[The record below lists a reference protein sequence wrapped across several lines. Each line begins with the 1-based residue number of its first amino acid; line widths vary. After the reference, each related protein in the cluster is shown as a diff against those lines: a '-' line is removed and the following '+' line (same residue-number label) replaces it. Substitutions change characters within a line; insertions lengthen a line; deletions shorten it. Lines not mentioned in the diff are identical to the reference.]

1 MGPGRM
7 KCSSVHTPAWS
18 WEWGQALSTEW
29 TNESR
34 TRLPVRKKFS
44 YQKKVWAVETR
55 SHSKV
60 LNKMLSVKLP
70 GFTGGSVVK
79 YPPAVPEMQE
89 MWIRYLGWEDPLEEG
104 MATHS
109 SILAWRIP
117 WAEEPGGQQP
127 IGSQRVGPDCSDLA
141 CKVAI
146 VNCPE
151 QIWITWV
158 GSRSRCL
165 VQSWDCVQDSHLW
178 SGYLFDV
185 DALAIKA

>member
-1 MGPGRM
+1 MGPGRT

-34 TRLPVRKKFS
+34 TRFPVRKKFS

-117 WAEEPGGQQP
+117 WAEEPGGLQSM
-127 IGSQRVGPDCSDLA
+127 GLQRVEHNWSDLA
-141 CKVAI
+141 HMHANGQKVANDRDYSLGF
-146 VNCPE
+146 VFCFTGLPRTS
-151 QIWITWV
+151 Q
-158 GSRSRCL
+158 
-165 VQSWDCVQDSHLW
+165 LW
-178 SGYLFDV
+178 GLG
-185 DALAIKA
+185 LASSDIFHV